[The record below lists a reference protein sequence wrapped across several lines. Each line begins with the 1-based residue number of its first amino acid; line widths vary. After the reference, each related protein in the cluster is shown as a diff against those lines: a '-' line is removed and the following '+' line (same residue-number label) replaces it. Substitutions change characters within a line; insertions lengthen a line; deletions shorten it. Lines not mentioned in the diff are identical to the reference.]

1 MGTNK
6 ETSSIDHATELPKD
20 LPQGMETI
28 RENSSETED
37 KIFAQTLLLKKTK
50 SDVIVDVLQVVSS
63 IAIAVATLMLVIFAG
78 RQWDVAKKQAEAANA
93 QMEVAKAQNDF
104 MIHMNKGVQKSNLEE
119 KPVGVTYYV
128 GESDDKSKIDMVFTN
143 ASYRPTAI
151 LSIDFKGKEGSI
163 LRTIGEA
170 DENKLP
176 LNIGAREAKKISFRL
191 KKGDIEQLEKILVTD
206 LDNRQIPAEQ
216 RRHAYMK
223 IEGGPS

>member
-6 ETSSIDHATELPKD
+6 ETSNVDHVTELPKD
-20 LPQGMETI
+20 LPQGVETI
-28 RENSSETED
+28 PGTED
-37 KIFAQTLLLKKTK
+37 KISTHNLLLKKTK

-63 IAIAVATLMLVIFAG
+63 IAMAVATLMLVIFAS

-104 MIHMNKGVQKSNLEE
+104 MAHMNKEAPESNLGV
-119 KPVGVTYYV
+119 KPLAVTYYI

-151 LSIDFKGKEGSI
+151 LSIDFKGKQGSI
-163 LRTIGEA
+163 LRTI

-176 LNIGAREAKKISFRL
+176 LNIGAWEAKKISFRL
-191 KKGDIEQLEKILVTD
+191 RNGDIEQLEKILVTD
-206 LDNRQIPAEQ
+206 LDYKQIPAEQ
-216 RRHAYMK
+216 RRHPYVKM
-223 IEGGPS
+223 EGGPS

>member
-20 LPQGMETI
+20 LPQDVETI
-28 RENSSETED
+28 RENFSGTED

-93 QMEVAKAQNDF
+93 QMEVAKAQHDF
-104 MIHMNKGVQKSNLEE
+104 MMHMNKGAQKSNLEE
-119 KPVGVTYYV
+119 KPVDVTYYV
-128 GESDDKSKIDMVFTN
+128 GGSDDKNKIDMVFTN

-176 LNIGAREAKKISFRL
+176 LNIGAWEAKKLSFRL

-206 LDNRQIPAEQ
+206 LDNKQIFAEQ
-216 RRHAYMK
+216 NRRAYVKM
-223 IEGGPS
+223 GGPA

>member
-6 ETSSIDHATELPKD
+6 ETSNIDHVAELPKD

-28 RENSSETED
+28 RENDSGTED
-37 KIFAQTLLLKKTK
+37 KVSTQTLLLKKSK
-50 SDVIVDVLQVVSS
+50 SDVIVDVLQAVSS
-63 IAIAVATLMLVIFAG
+63 VAMAIATLMLVIFAG
-78 RQWDVAKKQAEAANA
+78 RQWDIAKKQAEAANA

-104 MIHMNKGVQKSNLEE
+104 MIRMNKGAPKSNLEV
-119 KPVGVTYYV
+119 KPLVVTYYI
-128 GESDDKSKIDMVFTN
+128 GESDDKSKINMVFTN

-151 LSIDFKGKEGSI
+151 LSIDFKGKNGSI

-176 LNIGAREAKKISFRL
+176 LNIGAWEAKKISFRL

-206 LDNRQIPAEQ
+206 LDNKQILAEH
-216 RRHAYMK
+216 RRHAYAKMV
-223 IEGGPS
+223 GPS